1 MRRSCTGKHCIERR
15 AAVLVLWWVP
25 GSLLDRADVI
35 ACYEGVRALSEGY
48 LLPLVVYLQGLAGI
62 TPEARAILL
71 EGSLSSRIGVVGAG
85 PVDQVIAAFM
95 EQAMC
100 ETRYFEQPGD
110 ALAWAL
116 DAPG

>member
-1 MRRSCTGKHCIERR
+1 MRRSCTGKHCIERH
-15 AAVLVLWWVP
+15 AAVLVLWWLP
-25 GSLLDRADVI
+25 GSLLDRGDVI
-35 ACYEGVRALSEGY
+35 ACYEGVRALSEGC

-62 TPEARAILL
+62 TPEARTVLL
-71 EGSLSSRIGVVGAG
+71 EGSLSSRIGVVGGG

-95 EQAMC
+95 EQALC
-100 ETRYFEQPGD
+100 ETRYFEQPGA